1 MRVRHLF
8 TLGWF
13 AGWLS
18 VVDFHDPAEIADMV
32 MWASFSL
39 ICLIF
44 IGKFYA
50 AMRSGRFE
58 DNNEEDDKPIKATRE
73 DFR

>member
-44 IGKFYA
+44 IGKFYVSL
-50 AMRSGRFE
+50 RSGQSENE
-58 DNNEEDDKPIKATRE
+58 DEDEKPIKATRE